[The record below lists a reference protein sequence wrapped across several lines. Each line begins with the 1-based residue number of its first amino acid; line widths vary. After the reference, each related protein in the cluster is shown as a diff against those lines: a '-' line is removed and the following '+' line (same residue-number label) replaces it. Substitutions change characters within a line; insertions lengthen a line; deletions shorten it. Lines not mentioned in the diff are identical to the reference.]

1 MKTKKVVQFILLLA
15 LFVPMVTLAVGGD
28 ALANPAPGFFFELS
42 DKSFKGILLFIIKQ
56 VLSVAGLLAVAFV
69 IWGGYQYVMSG
80 GNEEMA
86 EKGKKTLINAIIGVV
101 IIVLSWAIIA
111 AISKMFLGN

>member
-1 MKTKKVVQFILLLA
+1 MKTNKIVQFILLLA
-15 LFVPMVTLAVGGD
+15 LFVPMVTLAVGGED
-28 ALANPAPGFFFELS
+28 LANPAPGFFFSLT
-42 DKSFKGILLFIIKQ
+42 DNSFKGILLFIISQ
-56 VLSVAGLLAVAFV
+56 VLSVAGIIAVVFV

-101 IIVLSWAIIA
+101 IIVLSWVIIA
-111 AISKMFLGN
+111 SVSKMFLDS